1 MNTLK
6 FLGTNSNPK
15 ASSRL
20 LEVIIATNKKK
31 DTQNSVFQYFFRL
44 LHYKQSY
51 SALLLSSRS
60 SQDTSWDCIVKYSG
74 IDLLGS
80 SPGGPKPSKMSILP
94 NSLLFF
100 TIWKTIF
107 GVRCIQNDD
116 TVPTCIL
123 GTPTHLQW
131 SIIASFKV
139 NLNKNTEKRCC
150 GVFFLLL

>member
-1 MNTLK
+1 M
-6 FLGTNSNPK
+6 
-15 ASSRL
+15 
-20 LEVIIATNKKK
+20 
-31 DTQNSVFQYFFRL
+31 
-44 LHYKQSY
+44 
-51 SALLLSSRS
+51 
-60 SQDTSWDCIVKYSG
+60 KYSG

-150 GVFFLLL
+150 GVFFFAIITSGWWGLAFVFLMEFNGNLKEFNGLVVLIERQL

>member
-1 MNTLK
+1 M
-6 FLGTNSNPK
+6 
-15 ASSRL
+15 
-20 LEVIIATNKKK
+20 
-31 DTQNSVFQYFFRL
+31 
-44 LHYKQSY
+44 
-51 SALLLSSRS
+51 
-60 SQDTSWDCIVKYSG
+60 KYSG

-150 GVFFLLL
+150 GVFFCYYKGALRLAFTNAFVNAFANAFQYWLRGSFEIAFINAFMNGFD